1 MLYSY
6 LHPCHKPGPNPPSEP
21 QGRAN
26 TMLADLVGWYET
38 KRQGRNRIRT
48 VALELLSREGA
59 KQVRDTWAG
68 SMTRKLA
75 SALKT

>member
-1 MLYSY
+1 
-6 LHPCHKPGPNPPSEP
+6 
-21 QGRAN
+21 
-26 TMLADLVGWYET
+26 MLADLVGWYET

-59 KQVRDTWAG
+59 QQVRDTWAG

-75 SALKT
+75 SALNT

>member
-1 MLYSY
+1 MLV
-6 LHPCHKPGPNPPSEP
+6 
-21 QGRAN
+21 
-26 TMLADLVGWYET
+26 DLVGWYET

-75 SALKT
+75 SALNT